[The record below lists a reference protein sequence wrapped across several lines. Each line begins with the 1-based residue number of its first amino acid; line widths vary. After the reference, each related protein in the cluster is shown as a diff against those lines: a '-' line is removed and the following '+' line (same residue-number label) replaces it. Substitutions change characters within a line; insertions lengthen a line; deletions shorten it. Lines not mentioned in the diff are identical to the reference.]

1 MTLVLYDLI
10 ICFFF
15 LCSGPNHYVIMKIK
29 HWDRWLAS
37 LKDDDYLK
45 NIEAIKL
52 YLAVMSIYVSS
63 LYITCHRNGVTKVP
77 EITVYLFVCRSRICW
92 MNI

>member
-1 MTLVLYDLI
+1 
-10 ICFFF
+10 
-15 LCSGPNHYVIMKIK
+15 MKIK

-52 YLAVMSIYVSS
+52 YLAVMSIYEPDLLDEYMIDDDFHPMISRLKNVTLDVTSARFKE
-63 LYITCHRNGVTKVP
+63 LYITER
-77 EITVYLFVCRSRICW
+77 
-92 MNI
+92 